1 MDFSA
6 LWNKLSG
13 GVRIAAVAGLV
24 LIINLFLPWY
34 GIAGFNINAFDSGFL
49 AWFGSILAIAG
60 AVIVVLGAL
69 GRSKISF
76 GSLQGGQIALLV
88 GGLGA
93 LFVILRW
100 LTETSLV
107 KFGLFL
113 GIAAAIGVTAGAY
126 LDLKESGVGMPTADD
141 FKRFTGGGGGDAPPP
156 PPPPA

>member
-1 MDFSA
+1 MDFSK
-6 LWNKLSG
+6 LWNELSNG
-13 GVRIAAVAGLV
+13 AKIAGIAGLV
-24 LIINLFLPWY
+24 LIVNLFLPWY

-60 AVIVVLGAL
+60 AVIVVLGAM
-69 GRSKISF
+69 GRGKISF
-76 GSLQGGQIALLV
+76 GSLQGGQIALLA

-113 GIAAAIGVTAGAY
+113 GIAAAVAVVAGAY

-141 FKRFTGGGGGDAPPP
+141 FKRFSGGGDDAPPP
-156 PPPPA
+156 PPPA